1 MDAKQYIPYSVNFRP
16 VTGSASGLLEIPENQ
31 QNMDTT
37 KFYIDQKNGSATFQV
52 TSTTQRP
59 LLLQVHLGEGSLIKG
74 TWNTV
79 LNVPAATNDR
89 RAVVSETVSVPVP
102 PPGINMYI
110 RVNAGTGY
118 VARSEDFVAV
128 GVYPL
133 PGVEN
138 VA

>member
-1 MDAKQYIPYSVNFRP
+1 MNAKQYIPYSVNFRP
-16 VTGSASGLLEIPENQ
+16 VADSASGLLEISENQ
-31 QNMDTT
+31 RKGDAT
-37 KFYIDQKNGSATFQV
+37 KFHINQSNGSVTFQIS
-52 TSTTQRP
+52 STVRRP
-59 LLLQVHLGEGSLIKG
+59 LIFQVHLGEGSLTKG
-74 TWNTV
+74 NWNTV
-79 LNVPAATNDR
+79 INVPAAGPEQ

-102 PPGINMYI
+102 PPGINMHI
-110 RVNAGTGY
+110 RVYCDVSY

>member
-1 MDAKQYIPYSVNFRP
+1 MNAKQYIPYSVNFRP
-16 VTGSASGLLEIPENQ
+16 VAESETGLLEISENQ
-31 QNMDTT
+31 QNRDAT
-37 KFYIDQKNGSATFQV
+37 KFWINQSNGSVTFQIS
-52 TSTTQRP
+52 STVRRS
-59 LLLQVHLGEGSLIKG
+59 LLFQVHLGEGSLNRG
-74 TWNTV
+74 NWNTV
-79 LNVPAATNDR
+79 LNVPAATPEQP
-89 RAVVSETVSVPVP
+89 AVVSETVSVPVP

-110 RVNAGTGY
+110 RILGAVSY

>member
-1 MDAKQYIPYSVNFRP
+1 MNAKKYIPYSVNFRP
-16 VTGSASGLLEIPENQ
+16 VADSASGLLEIPENQ
-31 QNMDTT
+31 QNRDTT
-37 KFYIDQKNGSATFQV
+37 KFYINQSNGSVTFQIS
-52 TSTTQRP
+52 STVQRS
-59 LLLQVHLGEGSLIKG
+59 LLLQVHLGEGSLNKG

-79 LNVPAATNDR
+79 INVPAATPEQP
-89 RAVVSETVSVPVP
+89 AVVSETVSVPVP

-110 RVNAGTGY
+110 RILGGAGY

>member
-1 MDAKQYIPYSVNFRP
+1 MNAKQYIPYSVNFRP
-16 VTGSASGLLEIPENQ
+16 VADSASGLLEISENQ
-31 QNMDTT
+31 RKGDAT
-37 KFYIDQKNGSATFQV
+37 KFHINQSNGSVTFQV
-52 TSTTQRP
+52 SSTTRRA
-59 LLLQVHLGEGSLIKG
+59 LILQAHLGEGSLTKG

-79 LNVPAATNDR
+79 LSVPAATPEQ

-102 PPGINMYI
+102 PPGINMHI
-110 RVNAGTGY
+110 RIYAGTDY